1 MKKEIKKCPKCGRR
15 FEGIGAISRRDNK
28 TEICSDCGVVEA
40 MADFFGR
47 EFGGYDKFMKKIGI
61 KKN

>member
-1 MKKEIKKCPKCGRR
+1 MKNKIKKCPKCGRK

-47 EFGGYDKFMKKIGI
+47 ELYDKFMKNIGM